1 MASNGE
7 EELKRRIIQA
17 FIEKGTRIDGN
28 IIELPLKDICRA
40 VGAEKKAINK
50 ILHHTP
56 ACFTKVKDSPP
67 LWRYKADQSSTTAVA
82 GSASNVTVATEPDVV
97 VKKKVEVESPSKKE
111 RLKPDILR
119 VLKESSVPMTAL
131 QIAKKTGCES
141 AGDVNPTLY
150 ALKDEEKVTKSS
162 DNKWTIKY
170 NIPNMSSLSAATG
183 DLHITPMKLGDKELY
198 TKEEVIED
206 GRKEF
211 RFREVLTEDVLPK
224 KVEASDETDMS
235 RQPDLASTQLDPE
248 MLALLSSLYDD
259 PGESDLALKIVSLLK
274 ASPDTP
280 LDDTDIYTKLGLST
294 RLETRPVLDSLVLNG
309 LIERIDGDV
318 IKWKWKTS

>member
-1 MASNGE
+1 MASNDEGD
-7 EELKRRIIQA
+7 LKGRIIQA

-67 LWRYKADQSSTTAVA
+67 HWHYKADQSAIAIA

-119 VLKESSVPMTAL
+119 VLRENSESLTAL

-150 ALKDEEKVTKSS
+150 ALRDEEKVTKSS

-170 NIPNMSSLSAATG
+170 NTPNMSSLSAATA

-224 KVEASDETDMS
+224 KVEASDETDTP
-235 RQPDLASTQLDPE
+235 RQPDLASAQPDPE
-248 MLALLSSLYDD
+248 MLSLLSSLYDD
-259 PGESDLALKIVSLLK
+259 PSESDLALKIVGLLK

-294 RLETRPVLDSLVLNG
+294 RLETRPVLDSLVLNS